1 LSVVFSVFSL
11 HQKFALALIALG
23 LAGAIW
29 CFVDFRRQGGLSG
42 GVRAFLILCWAL
54 VVVQDLLGL
63 LLLAEG
69 RRPSNLILH
78 LMYGALATV
87 VLPLALWSAARRHL
101 SPPQPAGSKIC
112 FSITGSAPP
121 CPPFALQTSTS

>member
-1 LSVVFSVFSL
+1 MSVIFSVFSL

-54 VVVQDLLGL
+54 VVIQDLLGL

-78 LMYGALATV
+78 LMYGALATA
-87 VLPLALWSAARRHL
+87 VLPLAWGLSARSHGRQEAL
-101 SPPQPAGSKIC
+101 YLGLGSLLFAG
-112 FSITGSAPP
+112 FT
-121 CPPFALQTSTS
+121 FRALAVA

>member
-1 LSVVFSVFSL
+1 LSVIFSVFSL

-54 VVVQDLLGL
+54 VVIQDLLGL

-87 VLPLALWSAARRHL
+87 VPPLAWGLSARSHGRQEAL
-101 SPPQPAGSKIC
+101 YLGLGSLLFAG
-112 FSITGSAPP
+112 FT
-121 CPPFALQTSTS
+121 FRALAVA

>member
-87 VLPLALWSAARRHL
+87 VLPLAWGLSARSHGRQEAL
-101 SPPQPAGSKIC
+101 YLGLGSLLFAG
-112 FSITGSAPP
+112 FT
-121 CPPFALQTSTS
+121 FRALAVA